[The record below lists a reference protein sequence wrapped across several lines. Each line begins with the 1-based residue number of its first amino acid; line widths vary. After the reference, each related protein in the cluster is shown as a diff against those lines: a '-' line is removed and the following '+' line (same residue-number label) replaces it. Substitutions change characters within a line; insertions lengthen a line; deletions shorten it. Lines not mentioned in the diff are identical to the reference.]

1 MAITKGGGRRQLEMS
16 TDHLGLRLPNFRTIR
31 DSMLVNTA
39 FAFLNN
45 LDPHVKLLFKHMVEE
60 IRVAAEIPRVPRDP
74 QRRIFMNWGLTY
86 GNPMRDA
93 NTQIKSLAY
102 WKPMRTDSKARRK
115 IRTRGKGKGRT
126 YVAFLYHACQA
137 LGVRIMVNGP
147 FKVDIRNGDLEGLE
161 RVKIIGLFNDEMGL
175 NAQAR
180 LDKDKLDLKE
190 YTKEAV
196 RHRDGLEIVEKI
208 ASK

>member
-1 MAITKGGGRRQLEMS
+1 MAL
-16 TDHLGLRLPNFRTIR
+16 
-31 DSMLVNTA
+31 
-39 FAFLNN
+39 
-45 LDPHVKLLFKHMVEE
+45 
-60 IRVAAEIPRVPRDP
+60 
-74 QRRIFMNWGLTY
+74 
-86 GNPMRDA
+86 
-93 NTQIKSLAY
+93 
-102 WKPMRTDSKARRK
+102 
-115 IRTRGKGKGRT
+115 
-126 YVAFLYHACQA
+126 LYHACQA

-196 RHRDGLEIVEKI
+196 
-208 ASK
+208 